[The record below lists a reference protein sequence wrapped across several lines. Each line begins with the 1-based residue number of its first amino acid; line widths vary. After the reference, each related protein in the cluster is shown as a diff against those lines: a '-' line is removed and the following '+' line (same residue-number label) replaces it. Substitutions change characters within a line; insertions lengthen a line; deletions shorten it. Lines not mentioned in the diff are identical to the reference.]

1 MGIVYFISAA
11 HYDGNIFYV
20 WNAVGMGLFLCGCLA
35 HYGPGRLTGIALWT
49 YSLIGSIALHRISFS
64 IGYLPVASL
73 IISLLFFM
81 PGGAMNFKTLF
92 NKHYIFPPGT
102 DVTFSSKSLSATIL
116 LNLKIIGEF
125 ISPIRS
131 KRFSWSFMYGSYS
144 AYVHSFTWL
153 HLVLLAL
160 GACVFW
166 FSVNCYIIGVFT
178 LLFLSLLI
186 PCAISAWYEN
196 NIPTLS
202 NFRLFYLTMPMFLLM
217 GCGLK
222 WLFAFHILP
231 LTLIVGLICA
241 FTFAFDIQNLFRE
254 MKDFEGATIQLA
266 GMTPLMLEN
275 TLAKMD
281 ETSPK
286 EEEYQGIDHLHMFQQ
301 LVLLAK
307 SKQIRDAIDKWDKSS
322 KRLLM
327 LPSFDL
333 DQKSSLPYFLDIPHS
348 LLFLVFYLQDLKI
361 PCACLQLF
369 DTRISGARIINGSGY
384 IGAPRLF
391 PIRWDNLNMNNIT
404 ETTNLI
410 VRPERDDCQNLFIAS
425 HVIEQEC
432 VQLTFPDIVSE
443 TLS

>member
-1 MGIVYFISAA
+1 MIGEQYWIEIPAIFGLAILLGVISFTGKPNLWGRWESFTFFHAFAPAKFKYKLTIGGQGYLTLECARWVCDRFGWSFRNARLPVIVAGWISLVFLFMTCQLWFGFWPALIVTAFCGVNRLFFLFQHQLIVAMPTYTSIMGIVYFISAA

-186 PCAISAWYEN
+186 PCA
-196 NIPTLS
+196 
-202 NFRLFYLTMPMFLLM
+202 
-217 GCGLK
+217 
-222 WLFAFHILP
+222 
-231 LTLIVGLICA
+231 
-241 FTFAFDIQNLFRE
+241 
-254 MKDFEGATIQLA
+254 
-266 GMTPLMLEN
+266 
-275 TLAKMD
+275 
-281 ETSPK
+281 
-286 EEEYQGIDHLHMFQQ
+286 
-301 LVLLAK
+301 
-307 SKQIRDAIDKWDKSS
+307 
-322 KRLLM
+322 
-327 LPSFDL
+327 
-333 DQKSSLPYFLDIPHS
+333 
-348 LLFLVFYLQDLKI
+348 
-361 PCACLQLF
+361 CLQLF